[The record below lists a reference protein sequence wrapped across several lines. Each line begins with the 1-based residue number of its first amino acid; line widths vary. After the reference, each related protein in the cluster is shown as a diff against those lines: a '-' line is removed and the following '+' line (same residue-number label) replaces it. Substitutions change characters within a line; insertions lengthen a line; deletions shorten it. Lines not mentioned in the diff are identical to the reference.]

1 MQPLGNPVDKQV
13 SDREFR
19 QIAAGKRLV
28 LGPQPLGDL
37 ADRRA
42 AQEAAAIRTGKHRL
56 DVARRQPARIHLH
69 RQSLQLLG
77 AAPHHFPNARAERL
91 LPIGNL
97 RRAVFDGALR
107 ARHPTPPVAVA
118 IPGAGLGAA
127 GVVIAPQRVSRFA
140 FQRFLDD
147 QPRPP
152 AAPAPNARPP
162 PRFGRPSALSA
173 SRVSARIPVSSPS
186 GCSFVEAG
194 RQTGPRWFRLSGEG
208 APQPFFQQAY
218 DFTRNSQQPK
228 RDTSTHCHLLN
239 RLSRIRKAQN
249 RRAALLEVNEKTKI
263 RVPRRGRLREPRR
276 VIDAAY

>member
-42 AQEAAAIRTGKHRL
+42 PQEAAAIRTGKHRL

-147 QPRPP
+147 QPRRQPHQLRTLVRHLASAVHQRSQLLACP
-152 AAPAPNARPP
+152 LGSRYPLHRGAPSSRPVAKPVLVGFAYQARVHPNP
-162 PRFGRPSALSA
+162 FSSKLTT
-173 SRVSARIPVSSPS
+173 SPS
-186 GCSFVEAG
+186 ILIVSRFITEPQSDNCDKKQRIYWKKPKDDYVLCS
-194 RQTGPRWFRLSGEG
+194 
-208 APQPFFQQAY
+208 
-218 DFTRNSQQPK
+218 K
-228 RDTSTHCHLLN
+228 
-239 RLSRIRKAQN
+239 
-249 RRAALLEVNEKTKI
+249 
-263 RVPRRGRLREPRR
+263 
-276 VIDAAY
+276 